1 MHKPL
6 LVRVRAMSGKGFGK
20 GSLSDAS
27 SDSEEPYPPKRD
39 VLPGIPEVFNTAS
52 NKTFHVMTDVVKAL
66 LKMSPYRREQEFE
79 KIGKQLEARPG
90 VINMSHETMPGR
102 RFVANVLGKNT
113 LKKYI
118 EVPVAEAAAEPDFM
132 EPTAKK
138 RARGSQSL

>member
-1 MHKPL
+1 MSSKG
-6 LVRVRAMSGKGFGK
+6 SGKGT
-20 GSLSDAS
+20 LSDAS
-27 SDSEEPYPPKRD
+27 SDSEEPYTPKRD
-39 VLPGIPEVFNTAS
+39 VLPGIPEVFNTADE
-52 NKTFHVMTDVVKAL
+52 KTFHVMTDVVKAL

-90 VINMSHETMPGR
+90 AINSSHETMPGR

-113 LKKYI
+113 LDKYLKTPI
-118 EVPVAEAAAEPDFM
+118 RKAAESDIM